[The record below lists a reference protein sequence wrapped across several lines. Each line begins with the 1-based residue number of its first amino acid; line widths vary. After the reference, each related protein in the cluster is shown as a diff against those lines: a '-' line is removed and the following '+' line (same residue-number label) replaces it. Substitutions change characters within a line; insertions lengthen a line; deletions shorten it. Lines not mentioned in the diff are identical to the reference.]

1 MLVAGVEQET
11 LAGHVDIRRPYGR
24 IEDLIERPAR
34 RRERSAC
41 ARGRSQ
47 NVAYAPNLR
56 EEEKRA
62 SDGRKPNQLRPIKI
76 TRGYIKHAEGSALIE
91 VGRDTRV
98 ICTATVEDGVPA
110 FLRDKGRDGL
120 RRVRHSF
127 RSAGAGLP
135 ASRRRGRFG
144 GGFTRSSVSSAGLSG
159 RRGPRGRRPENGLDR
174 LRRHQA
180 DGGTRTASI
189 SGAYVALAEAFR
201 RLLKEGR
208 IERDPLADRLAAVS
222 VGIVDGSRSSISRT
236 PRIHG
241 RGGHERRHDR
251 TGRFV
256 EVQGTAE
263 GAPFGE
269 RDLAS
274 LLALA
279 RRGIRQLLEIQKRT
293 LGG

>member
-1 MLVAGVEQET
+1 MG
-11 LAGHVDIRRPYGR
+11 YG
-24 IEDLIERPAR
+24 
-34 RRERSAC
+34 
-41 ARGRSQ
+41 
-47 NVAYAPNLR
+47 
-56 EEEKRA
+56 
-62 SDGRKPNQLRPIKI
+62 
-76 TRGYIKHAEGSALIE
+76 
-91 VGRDTRV
+91 
-98 ICTATVEDGVPA
+98 
-110 FLRDKGRDGL
+110 
-120 RRVRHSF
+120 RVRHA
-127 RSAGAGLP
+127 SALGPEPDCPRVVEGEGRRADARDP
-135 ASRRRGRFG
+135 ASHRP
-144 GGFTRSSVSSAGLSG
+144 VSPG

-222 VGIVDGSRSSISRT
+222 VGIVDGKPVLDLTYAEDST
-236 PRIHG
+236 AEVDMNVVMTG
-241 RGGHERRHDR
+241 R
-251 TGRFV
+251 GRFV

-279 RRGIRQLLEIQKRT
+279 RRGFDSFSRFRSARWAGKNREPGDRRVVSPRPRHKGVDFGHPVMYLYNPFRKSGAWRSPVARLLWEQDVGGSNPLAPTMPPGHALGIREWRRHEDRSSRGTPDSET
-293 LGG
+293 LGRLLRPPGHIVGRP